1 MTRQALVTY
10 MPLVMSVMTIYGYWV
25 IGSKNWKSWYV
36 PLVTQALWFIWIGLS
51 ENWGFLPAAFFLTA
65 IAIRNL
71 FKWRREAARAAA

>member
-25 IGSKNWKSWYV
+25 IGNKNWKSWYV
-36 PLVTQALWFIWIGLS
+36 PLVTQSLWFIWIGLS

>member
-10 MPLVMSVMTIYGYWV
+10 MPVAMSLLTILGYWV

-36 PLVTQALWFIWIGLS
+36 PLVTQVLWFIWIGLS
-51 ENWGFLPAAFFLTA
+51 ENWGFLPAAVFLTA

-71 FKWRREAARAAA
+71 FKWRREALQAV